1 MQVLQ
6 NPHPRMPI
14 SMNTRHTQ
22 DLNKLADIF
31 KTVAHLLQ
39 QQKISNSDGEDD
51 AEIPKVA
58 DPDMLKTAT

>member
-1 MQVLQ
+1 
-6 NPHPRMPI
+6 MPI